1 MSVFGTNP
9 VQAQAGLGAA
19 HQAAAKD
26 ASRKDSAKAEVPRQ
40 VKRVDDSVEFE
51 DAAKHVTSE
60 DGGRRRQHGHEQHRE
75 QQEQQKREAEGGL
88 DVQG

>member
-9 VQAQAGLGAA
+9 TQAQAALGAA
-19 HQAAAKD
+19 HHAAAKD
-26 ASRKDSAKAEVPRQ
+26 AKSKDSAASAEPRQ
-40 VKRVDDSVEFE
+40 VKRLDDSVEFE
-51 DAAKHVTSE
+51 DAAKHATSE
-60 DGGRRRQHGHEQHRE
+60 DGGRRRQQGHDQHRE

>member
-26 ASRKDSAKAEVPRQ
+26 AIRKDAAKPQTPRQ
-40 VKRVDDSVEFE
+40 VTRMDDSVEFE
-51 DAAKHVTSE
+51 DAAKHATSE
-60 DGGRRRQHGHEQHRE
+60 DGGRRRQRGHDQHRE

-88 DVQG
+88 DIQG